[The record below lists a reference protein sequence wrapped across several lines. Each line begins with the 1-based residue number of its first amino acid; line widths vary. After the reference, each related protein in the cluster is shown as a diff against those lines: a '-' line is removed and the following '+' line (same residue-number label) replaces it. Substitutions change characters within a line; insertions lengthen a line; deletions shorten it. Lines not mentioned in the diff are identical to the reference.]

1 MRVLVVED
9 EGKLAKY
16 LKAGLEQEGF
26 AVDCRFDGLEG
37 QKYIESNHENLDVVL
52 LDLMLPLKNG
62 IEVCKAVRENNI
74 HTPILMLT
82 ARSTTEDKI
91 QGFGAGADDY
101 LAKPFSFEELLAR
114 IRAIV
119 RRPKGLLP
127 AEIKVGNLVL
137 DPNIRKAFYENKEL
151 SLTLKEFN
159 LLEYFMEH
167 PNQVL
172 TREQIVDKL
181 WDFNFDSFS
190 NVVDVHVKNLRKKI
204 EASGHDE
211 ILETIRGVGY
221 RLKG

>member
-1 MRVLVVED
+1 MRILVVDDED
-9 EGKLAKY
+9 KLAKH
-16 LKAGLEQEGF
+16 LKLGLEQEGF
-26 AVDCRFDGLEG
+26 AVDFRLDGLEG

-82 ARSTTEDKI
+82 ARSTTDDKI

-127 AEIKVGNLVL
+127 AEIKAGNLVL
-137 DPNIRKAFYENKEL
+137 DPNIRKAFFQNKEL

-172 TREQIVDKL
+172 TRDQIVDKL